1 MDFAKLLAEYWW
13 VLVGAFI
20 FFSGLYSVNQGTIA
34 VVTMFGKYRRIAG
47 PGLRFKIPLIE
58 QIYKKL
64 SIQNRSVELEFQAV
78 TQDQANVYFKVM
90 MLFAVQN
97 ATFIAS

>member
-1 MDFAKLLAEYWW
+1 MDIVNFLSAYWW
-13 VLVGAFI
+13 AILLVI
-20 FFSGLYSVNQGTIA
+20 ILFSGLYTVNQGMIA

-47 PGLRFKIPLIE
+47 PGLRFKIPIIE

-78 TQDQANVYFKVM
+78 TQD
-90 MLFAVQN
+90 
-97 ATFIAS
+97 